1 MIDYKLIGLRIKSM
15 RQKNKIT
22 QEELSERV
30 DITTVYLSKIENGH
44 VRPTIDLL
52 DSICTAMNY
61 NLNALFLDSSPNSDY
76 YQNELVL
83 QLFRSCSPQVK
94 PIALELL
101 EKLSKLQ

>member
-1 MIDYKLIGLRIKSM
+1 
-15 RQKNKIT
+15 
-22 QEELSERV
+22 
-30 DITTVYLSKIENGH
+30 
-44 VRPTIDLL
+44 
-52 DSICTAMNY
+52 MNY

-83 QLFRSCSPQVK
+83 QLFRACSPQVK